1 MKTSSGVTSP
11 SRSSGLGF
19 FLFSAHN
26 KIGIECCMTVSR
38 FNLWE
43 KISEYPFPER
53 DTVKTL
59 SPSY

>member
-1 MKTSSGVTSP
+1 MKTSQASLRRVAHLGW
-11 SRSSGLGF
+11 GF